1 MKKNKKQSFTKK
13 LLEGKEKSTIT
24 VYLILRL
31 LVIICMVAQAMHKN
45 WENVFLCVL
54 TLVMF
59 TVPTI
64 IENKL
69 KIDFPSTLEI
79 IVYLFIFSAEIL
91 GEIQNFYGIFKTWD
105 TMLHTLNGFLC
116 AAVGFSLIDIINR
129 EERFKIKLSPL
140 FLSLVA
146 FCFSMTV
153 GVMWEFFEF
162 TADRYLSLD
171 MQKDRVVEKISSTKL
186 NDEIKNEVVTIE
198 DIEKTIIYTKDN
210 KQIIIEN
217 GYLELGVIDTMKDL
231 FVNFIGAVV
240 FSIFGYLYVINR
252 EKYKGLE
259 KIIPK
264 VKRD

>member
-1 MKKNKKQSFTKK
+1 MKKQKKPSFTKK
-13 LLEGKEKSTIT
+13 LLAGKEKSTII

-31 LVIICMVAQAMHKN
+31 LIITCMVAQAMHQN
-45 WENVFLCVL
+45 WENVFLCIL

-59 TVPTI
+59 TVPTL

-79 IVYLFIFSAEIL
+79 IVYLFIFAAEIL

-162 TADRYLSLD
+162 AADRYFMFD
-171 MQKDRVVEKISSTKL
+171 MQKDRIVEKISSTKL
-186 NDEIKNEVVTIE
+186 NEENKNEVVIID

-210 KQIIIEN
+210 EQIVIEN

-259 KIIPK
+259 KIIPR